1 MKIKKV
7 LSLVLLFSFVFLST
21 STSVFAKEVDKYQ
34 EVVDKYN
41 LKYDVSLVCN
51 SVSEGMDINEFENVI
66 SDLAK
71 QERATLDYI
80 QTREKSSGKLSTTS
94 RSIIMPASVNWHY
107 VTDTKPALTASYM
120 DPSAYSITCT
130 YKAYTNTNGNPVNT
144 VGNPENVSTYVSNN
158 LLVMRAYALNSWS
171 QRNLDAGRTLGIE
184 TRGTLIHNFLVTGEY
199 LEVSNVTVYA
209 EFRYK

>member
-21 STSVFAKEVDKYQ
+21 STSVFAKEIDKYQ
-34 EVVDKYN
+34 EIVDKYN

-71 QERATLDYI
+71 QERSTLDYI
-80 QTREKSSGKLSTTS
+80 QTREKGSMELSTSS
-94 RSIIMPASVNWHY
+94 RGNIAPASVSWHY
-107 VTDTKPALTASYM
+107 VTDTKQALTASYM